1 MGSKVME
8 KRLNSEQLKV
18 GMYVK
23 LLDDISRNLNRCLFE
38 NKSKKKTL
46 SELQAVSQKSCF
58 AVRQMA
64 DKVKEGFLTEEELEK
79 LQQIEA
85 EINYEVLIGKIEK
98 KFRWEYTKNLVEF
111 LQVLSDS
118 ILKRTG
124 IEKES
129 WYV

>member
-1 MGSKVME
+1 ME

-58 AVRQMA
+58 AIRQMA

>member
-1 MGSKVME
+1 ME

-64 DKVKEGFLTEEELEK
+64 DKVKEGFLTKEELEK